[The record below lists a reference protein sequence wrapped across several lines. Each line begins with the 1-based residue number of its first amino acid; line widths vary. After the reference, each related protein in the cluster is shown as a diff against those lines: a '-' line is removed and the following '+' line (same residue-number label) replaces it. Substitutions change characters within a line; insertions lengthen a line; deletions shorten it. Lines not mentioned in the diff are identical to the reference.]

1 MRVAFSHSLWQD
13 HFLLIVEKLF
23 GAIHLSC
30 DLLGVILSSIYLALE
45 KHIGDSRIVSIE
57 RFGSSESYMMAV
69 SF

>member
-23 GAIHLSC
+23 GAIRLSC
-30 DLLGVILSSIYLALE
+30 DLLGVILSIYLALE